1 MERDADRSKEVI
13 LDAAEQ
19 AFAECGFGATSM
31 KVVGEAAGVSRGT
44 PSYFFGS
51 KTGLY
56 DAVLARVVERA
67 RTAMLER
74 YEHAAHTA
82 SLEQAV
88 ASYVAAFLDFLASD
102 YSFVRLIQ
110 WEALADASRVEK
122 LFGQLVD
129 DALSAFANVAERSG
143 VSAQRLVL
151 DVVALSWY
159 PFAHE
164 HTLLPA
170 LGMSPR
176 DPKFLHDHKQHVT
189 RIVLALA
196 DHDLSH

>member
-1 MERDADRSKEVI
+1 MRDPEGSKEAI
-13 LDAAEQ
+13 LAAAELT
-19 AFAECGFGATSM
+19 FAECGFQTTSM
-31 KVVGEAAGVSRGT
+31 KAVGDAAGVSRAT
-44 PSYFFGS
+44 PAYFFGS

-67 RTAMLER
+67 RTAMLEK
-74 YEHAAHTA
+74 YEHAAQTA
-82 SLEQAV
+82 SLDEAV
-88 ASYVAAFLDFLASD
+88 ASYVEAFLDFLASD

-129 DALSAFANVAERSG
+129 DALTAFARVAERTG

-170 LGMSPR
+170 LGMNPR
-176 DPKFLHDHKQHVT
+176 DPEFLQDHKQHVT

-196 DHDLSH
+196 RRE